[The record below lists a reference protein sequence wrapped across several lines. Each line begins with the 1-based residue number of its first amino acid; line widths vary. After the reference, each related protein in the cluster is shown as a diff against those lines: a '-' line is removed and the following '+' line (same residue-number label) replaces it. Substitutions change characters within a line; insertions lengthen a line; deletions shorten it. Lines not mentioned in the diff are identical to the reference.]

1 MHIDIGNLL
10 DACGISYT
18 DKQLA
23 KLDKLFD
30 ELLKKLILQQYD
42 FDETPQQHDSNLDFE
57 QNACIL
63 RTVGNTMATSHG
75 ASFCVINGGKR
86 ELCYFLLCAS
96 CLYNK
101 ELGVVTLACSS
112 NSKK

>member
-1 MHIDIGNLL
+1 MDR
-10 DACGISYT
+10 
-18 DKQLA
+18 A
-23 KLDKLFD
+23 KVG
-30 ELLKKLILQQYD
+30 
-42 FDETPQQHDSNLDFE
+42 HFE
-57 QNACIL
+57 QNPCVI
-63 RTVGNTMATSHG
+63 RTVNNAMATSQG